1 MDNGIFL
8 NVNDYCAFC
17 PEFEAHV
24 EKVDIT
30 EIGDKTRKALTTINC
45 EYAGMCERLYKRI
58 QEGRANETTMVQ
70 SSV

>member
-30 EIGDKTRKALTTINC
+30 EIGDKTR
-45 EYAGMCERLYKRI
+45 
-58 QEGRANETTMVQ
+58 
-70 SSV
+70 